1 MSKADKSKEEIVN
14 ELKEQVRV
22 ALLSVNGADAISVAA
37 RQNLMTFGQAIE
49 QHPDDVLTRSMGL
62 LNATQL
68 KALGDTSS
76 LGNHRNTIHKLAKT
90 MFANDDA
97 AVVAMSSTLNYITA
111 AQRSICEYAFM
122 SEYYGQVKTK
132 FRDDCVAKYG
142 QAMAHVGMAA
152 GVAAAK
158 AAAAPKAKAAA

>member
-1 MSKADKSKEEIVN
+1 MVN
-14 ELKEQVRV
+14 DLKEQVRV
-22 ALLSVNGADAISVAA
+22 ALLSVNGTDAISVTA

-49 QHPDDVLTRSMGL
+49 QHPDTVLTRAMDH

-68 KALGDTSS
+68 KALGDTSA

-90 MFANDDA
+90 VFATDDA
-97 AVVAMSSTLNYITA
+97 AVVAMSSTLSYITA

-122 SEYYGQVKTK
+122 SEYHGQMKTK

-142 QAMAHVGMAA
+142 QAMANAGMVA
-152 GVAAAK
+152 GVAAAQAQAK
-158 AAAAPKAKAAA
+158 AAPKAKAAA